1 MFGLF
6 KNKKNKPDPILEALL
21 RQNEELKKLLIETR
35 KENAK
40 VEEEISKAE
49 KALKEL
55 GYTDDDFKRIEQ
67 KSKMKVIKNKDGA
80 E

>member
-21 RQNEELKKLLIETR
+21 RQNEELEKLLTETR

-55 GYTDDDFKRIEQ
+55 GYTDDDLERIKQ
-67 KSKMKVIKNKDGA
+67 KSKMKVIKKD
-80 E
+80 ED

>member
-21 RQNEELKKLLIETR
+21 RQNEELEKLLIETR

-40 VEEEISKAE
+40 VEKEISKAE

-55 GYTDDDFKRIEQ
+55 GYTDDDLERIEQ
-67 KSKMKVIKNKDGA
+67 KSKMKVIKNKDEA
-80 E
+80 

>member
-6 KNKKNKPDPILEALL
+6 KNKKNKPDPMLEALL
-21 RQNEELKKLLIETR
+21 RQNEELEKLIIETR

-67 KSKMKVIKNKDGA
+67 KSKMKVIKEDEA
-80 E
+80 

>member
-21 RQNEELKKLLIETR
+21 RQNNELEKIIIKTR

-55 GYTDDDFKRIEQ
+55 GYTDDDLKRIEQ
-67 KSKMKVIKNKDGA
+67 KSKMKVIKKDEA
-80 E
+80 

>member
-6 KNKKNKPDPILEALL
+6 KNKKNKPDPILEALEK
-21 RQNEELKKLLIETR
+21 QNKRLEELLIERR

-40 VEEEISKAE
+40 LEEEISKAE

-55 GYTDDDFKRIEQ
+55 GYTDDDLKKIEQ
-67 KSKMKVIKNKDGA
+67 KSKMKVIKKDEA
-80 E
+80 

>member
-6 KNKKNKPDPILEALL
+6 KNKKNKPDPILEALEN
-21 RQNEELKKLLIETR
+21 QNKMLEELRIER
-35 KENAK
+35 QKENAK

-55 GYTDDDFKRIEQ
+55 GYTDDDLKRIEQ
-67 KSKMKVIKNKDGA
+67 KSKMKVIKKD
-80 E
+80 ED

>member
-6 KNKKNKPDPILEALL
+6 KNKKNKPDPILEALEK
-21 RQNEELKKLLIETR
+21 QNKRLEELLIERR

-40 VEEEISKAE
+40 LEEEISKAE

-55 GYTDDDFKRIEQ
+55 GFTDDDLERIEQ
-67 KSKMKVIKNKDGA
+67 KSKMKVIKNKDEA
-80 E
+80 

>member
-6 KNKKNKPDPILEALL
+6 KNKKNKPDPILEALEE
-21 RQNEELKKLLIETR
+21 QNKRLEELLIERR

-40 VEEEISKAE
+40 VEKEISKAE

-55 GYTDDDFKRIEQ
+55 GYTDDDLKRIKK
-67 KSKMKVIKNKDGA
+67 KSKMKVIKKD
-80 E
+80 ED

>member
-21 RQNEELKKLLIETR
+21 RQNEELEKLLIERR

-49 KALKEL
+49 KALKAL
-55 GYTDDDFKRIEQ
+55 GYTDDDLKRIEQ
-67 KSKMKVIKNKDGA
+67 KSKMKVIKEDEA
-80 E
+80 

>member
-6 KNKKNKPDPILEALL
+6 KNKKNKPDPILEALEE
-21 RQNEELKKLLIETR
+21 QNKRLEELLIERR

-40 VEEEISKAE
+40 VEEEIQKAE

-67 KSKMKVIKNKDGA
+67 KSKMKVIKNGDEA
-80 E
+80 

>member
-6 KNKKNKPDPILEALL
+6 KNKKNKPDPILEALEK
-21 RQNEELKKLLIETR
+21 QDKMLKELLIER
-35 KENAK
+35 QKENAK

-67 KSKMKVIKNKDGA
+67 KSKMKVIKKDEA
-80 E
+80 

>member
-6 KNKKNKPDPILEALL
+6 KNKKNKPDPILEDLEK
-21 RQNEELKKLLIETR
+21 QNKRLEELLIERR

-40 VEEEISKAE
+40 VEEEILKAE

-55 GYTDDDFKRIEQ
+55 GYTDDDLKRIEQ
-67 KSKMKVIKNKDGA
+67 KSKMKVIKNKDEA
-80 E
+80 

>member
-21 RQNEELKKLLIETR
+21 RQNEELEKLLNETR

-55 GYTDDDFKRIEQ
+55 GYTDDDLKRIEQ
-67 KSKMKVIKNKDGA
+67 KSKMKVIKEDEA
-80 E
+80 

>member
-6 KNKKNKPDPILEALL
+6 KNKKNKPDPILEALEE
-21 RQNEELKKLLIETR
+21 QNKRLEELLIERR

-55 GYTDDDFKRIEQ
+55 GFTDDDLERIEQ
-67 KSKMKVIKNKDGA
+67 KSKMKVIKKD
-80 E
+80 ED

>member
-1 MFGLF
+1 MFRLF
-6 KNKKNKPDPILEALL
+6 KNKKNKPDPILEALEK
-21 RQNEELKKLLIETR
+21 QNKRLEELLIERR

-49 KALKEL
+49 KALKER

-67 KSKMKVIKNKDGA
+67 KSKMKVIKEDEA
-80 E
+80 

>member
-6 KNKKNKPDPILEALL
+6 KNKKNKPDPILEALEK
-21 RQNEELKKLLIETR
+21 QNKMLEELRIERR

-40 VEEEISKAE
+40 LEEEISKAE

-55 GYTDDDFKRIEQ
+55 GYTDEDLKKIEQ
-67 KSKMKVIKNKDGA
+67 KAKMKVIKKD
-80 E
+80 ED

>member
-6 KNKKNKPDPILEALL
+6 KNKKNKPDPILEALEK
-21 RQNEELKKLLIETR
+21 QNKRLEELLIEKR

-40 VEEEISKAE
+40 VKEEILKAE

-55 GYTDDDFKRIEQ
+55 GYTDDDLERIEQ
-67 KSKMKVIKNKDGA
+67 KSKMKVIKNGDEA
-80 E
+80 

>member
-6 KNKKNKPDPILEALL
+6 KNKKNKPDPILEALEK
-21 RQNEELKKLLIETR
+21 QDKMLKKLLIER
-35 KENAK
+35 QKENAK

-55 GYTDDDFKRIEQ
+55 GYTDDDLKRIEQ
-67 KSKMKVIKNKDGA
+67 KSKMKVIKKDEA
-80 E
+80 

>member
-6 KNKKNKPDPILEALL
+6 KNKKNKPDPILESLL
-21 RQNEELKKLLIETR
+21 RQNEELEKLLIETR

-67 KSKMKVIKNKDGA
+67 KSKMKVIKENEA
-80 E
+80 